1 MQNEVGFDYISDL
14 FLSPDESFNW
24 ENKATSLYCIVAGN
38 ISSDLRTLYQT
49 LAHLSKHYQGV
60 FYIPGI
66 LEYETTDSIT
76 IRTEEIISIVSN
88 IKNVCLLHQHVAI
101 VDGIAIVGINGW
113 SNAGDTFTTQRLFE
127 TASRHDDFNYLYLAL
142 GKLQRHL
149 DVKNIIVVSNAV
161 PKNELYFGERPI
173 KSDDQVPLCA
183 TLAND
188 TEHKVTHWVFGTYEK
203 GADTMS
209 ENINFINN
217 PYLHQKP
224 YWPKRITI
232 SI

>member
-49 LAHLSKHYQGV
+49 LAHLGKHYQGV

-113 SNAGDTFTTQRLFE
+113 SNAGDTL
-127 TASRHDDFNYLYLAL
+127 
-142 GKLQRHL
+142 K
-149 DVKNIIVVSNAV
+149 
-161 PKNELYFGERPI
+161 
-173 KSDDQVPLCA
+173 
-183 TLAND
+183 
-188 TEHKVTHWVFGTYEK
+188 
-203 GADTMS
+203 
-209 ENINFINN
+209 
-217 PYLHQKP
+217 LHQDMM
-224 YWPKRITI
+224 ISTI
-232 SI
+232 FI